1 MRPPSLLAPT
11 SSLSRRLWGV
21 LSLSAAF
28 VSALNVTSVPQPS
41 FNLDGLG
48 HVGLVG
54 DFNAIS
60 IYEYLGQTGSSAFS
74 NGSES
79 LLSQLPNGLFTS
91 LASADAAIQAL
102 CVHQLKDGT
111 VKGIFVGGSFTS
123 LGNVPVNGVALF
135 DPRDGKVTA
144 LDGLVG
150 KVQAL
155 LCDKETNTV
164 YVGGDFMGSNS
175 SNAIAWV
182 DGAGWTDL
190 PFDGFDQ
197 PVKTITKSP
206 NNTIVF
212 GGAFNNL
219 VNASSPR
226 VRHAQAINLV
236 SAGITDEQTTDL
248 TDFDDPAAI
257 VCPTGKEKQWLLR
270 DGQRGS
276 WSAKFKFSFKPTK
289 LRIRNAN
296 FEGRGTRL
304 FRVTALPINGIMNL
318 TYTDPTTNTSMHCD
332 AWCPLSATAEFEDF
346 FFVNDVAM
354 STIRVDI
361 LDFYGSGGGLA
372 GIELFQD
379 DIYSFASSD
388 LNEPSCVAA
397 PAKSN
402 SVVTGRWIETMGLD
416 ADSEYLSI
424 YLNMSQ
430 LGTASV
436 VFEPHIQQSGE
447 YVVLMYTPGCRQ
459 DSSCTA
465 RGQVNV
471 TGTYT
476 KTGAPQPAPP
486 YYQTNDYAKYDTVY
500 RGFVDAA
507 DDTFRPRVTL
517 TPTASQSFPV
527 VNIVAQKVQFVM
539 FSNST
544 RIGTSEDDSDSSSL
558 ELNGLYEFDPKQT
571 DVPKASDVAKSVI
584 STAGSRL
591 RTGAKVR
598 AVVAKDDTLY
608 VAGEFSA
615 KDDSFQHIFTI
626 GPGGVA
632 SVTRGGLDAPVN
644 ALLLGGD
651 LLYVGGQFQNTNSS
665 PTTGLGFVASY
676 NTKTKEWGGLGTG
689 VNGRVR
695 ELVHISLNLT
705 RGARDGIALSGDFT
719 TIKADGA
726 NAGAVDVEGFAV
738 WIPSEK
744 QWLERMT
751 NESVSLGGILSASTN
766 VPNSSILY
774 SGSMSSQTDAAPGA
788 VSLRSKDDLDVQALP
803 IQLVN
808 NQEGTANRK
817 RAVVPSDFTG
827 VVTGAFYLGNGKN
840 YTILGGHFSA
850 QGNGGTVNNVVLID
864 NKSSNNSVIGIGNSL
879 DASSLVLSMLL
890 VDQLLFIGG
899 SITGKVGDNDI
910 NGIATWD
917 MSTMSFASKDQPV
930 GLQGANGVEVHAI
943 TRRPSN
949 VREIYVAGKFDQA
962 GSLPCPALCI
972 FDNTAQQWETPG
984 LDVSGQINVLYWVDV
999 NTLLVGGDMSINNT
1013 ATYLAIY
1020 DAKASGWRAFEGD
1033 ITNIPGPVTSIAVN
1047 ADTIDSIFISGTS
1060 ANGGAA
1066 YVMKLKSDGK
1076 FQALAGLG
1084 NSTVIRSIQ
1093 VLELQNGND
1102 SNDFLDDDQVLLVM
1116 GSLNL
1121 PNFGNASAATFDGT
1135 NWKPLFLTTT
1145 ADNQPG
1151 TIVSLFSQRQQKFSP
1166 GGKKLAKGFVILISL
1181 AIALGLV
1188 FLLVCLGVLA
1198 SYIRRRNEGY
1208 VPMPTTPSPGGQSPD
1223 IQERLPPSHLFSSI
1237 GQNLGRNGPPVMLLV
1252 LLLFGWIPLAIPVG
1266 GAGH

>member
-1 MRPPSLLAPT
+1 MGSPSLLAST
-11 SSLSRRLWGV
+11 SSLSRRLWGI
-21 LSLSAAF
+21 LSLSVALA
-28 VSALNVTSVPQPS
+28 SALTVTTVPQPS
-41 FNLDGLG
+41 FDLDGLG
-48 HVGLVG
+48 HVALAG

-60 IYEYLGQTGSSAFS
+60 VYEYLGQPGSSAFS

-79 LLSQLPNGLFTS
+79 LLSQLPNGVFTS

-111 VKGIFVGGSFTS
+111 VKGIFVGGNFTS
-123 LGNVPVNGVALF
+123 LGNVPVTGVALF
-135 DPRDGKVTA
+135 NPLDGKVTA
-144 LDGLVG
+144 LDGLVKVG

-155 LCDKETNTV
+155 LCDRETNTV

-182 DGAGWTDL
+182 DGVGWTDL
-190 PFDGFDQ
+190 PFDGFDA

-206 NNTIVF
+206 NDTIVF
-212 GGAFNNL
+212 GGTFNNL

-226 VRHAQAINLV
+226 IKHAQTVNLV
-236 SAGITDEQTTDL
+236 STSITAEQTTDL
-248 TDFDDPAAI
+248 SQFDDPAAI
-257 VCPTGKEKQWLLR
+257 VCPAGKGRQWLLR

-276 WSAKFKFSFKPTK
+276 WTANFKFLFRPTK

-296 FEGRGTRL
+296 FEGCGTRL
-304 FRVTALPINGIMNL
+304 FRFTAFPMNGIMNL
-318 TYTDPTTNTSMHCD
+318 TYTDPATNTSMHCD

-346 FFVNDVAM
+346 FFVNEVAM
-354 STIRVDI
+354 NSIRVDI
-361 LDFYGSGGGLA
+361 LDFYGASGGLA

-379 DIYSFASSD
+379 DIYSFASTD
-388 LNEPSCVAA
+388 LNEPSCGGV
-397 PAKSN
+397 PAKS
-402 SVVTGRWIETMGLD
+402 SSAVTGRWFETKGLD
-416 ADSEYLSI
+416 ADSEYLST
-424 YLNMSQ
+424 YLSMDQ
-430 LGTASV
+430 PGPASV

-476 KTGAPQPAPP
+476 RNGDPQPAPP
-486 YYQTNDYAKYDTVY
+486 YYQTNDFAKYDTVY

-517 TPTASQSFPV
+517 APATNQPSPV
-527 VNIVAQKVQFVM
+527 VNIVAQKVQFLM
-539 FSNST
+539 ITNST
-544 RIGTSEDDSDSSSL
+544 PIGTSEDGSDSGSL

-571 DVPKASDVAKSVI
+571 DTPKASDVAKSVI

-591 RTGAKVR
+591 RTGAKVK
-598 AVVAKDDTLY
+598 AVVSKDSTVY

-626 GPGGVA
+626 GPSGVA
-632 SVTRGGLDAPVN
+632 SVTQGGLDAPVN
-644 ALLLGGD
+644 SLLLQGD

-665 PTTGLGFVASY
+665 STTGLGFVASY
-676 NTKTKEWGGLGTG
+676 NTKTREWGGLGSG
-689 VNGRVR
+689 VNGRVK

-705 RGARDGIALSGDFT
+705 RGARDGIAVSGDFT
-719 TIKADGA
+719 MIKADGA
-726 NAGAVDVEGFAV
+726 NSGAVDVEGFAV

-744 QWLERMT
+744 QWLERMS
-751 NESVSLGGILSASTN
+751 NESISLGGILSASIN
-766 VPNSSILY
+766 VPNSNILY

-788 VSLRSKDDLDVQALP
+788 VSLRSKNGLDVQAFP
-803 IQLVN
+803 IQLVS
-808 NQEGTANRK
+808 NQEGRANRK
-817 RAVVPSDFTG
+817 RAVVPSGFTG
-827 VVTGAFYLGNGKN
+827 AVAGVFYLNDGKN

-850 QGNGGTVNNVVLID
+850 QGNDGTVNNVVIID
-864 NKSSNNSVIGIGNSL
+864 NKSTNNSVTGIGNSL
-879 DASSLVLSMLL
+879 DASSLVLSM
-890 VDQLLFIGG
+890 VIIDQFLFIGG
-899 SITGKVGDNDI
+899 SITGKVGNNDI
-910 NGIATWD
+910 GGLAVWD
-917 MSTMSFASKDQPV
+917 MSTMSFPNGSQPIR
-930 GLQGANGVEVHAI
+930 LQGSANGVEVHAI

-949 VREIYVAGKFDQA
+949 KREIYVAGKFDQA
-962 GSLPCPALCI
+962 GSLPCPSLCI
-972 FDNTAQQWETPG
+972 FDNNAKQWEAPG
-984 LDVSGQINVLYWVDV
+984 IDVSGQINVLYWADI
-999 NTLLVGGDMSINNT
+999 NTLLVGGDMNINNT

-1020 DAKASGWRAFEGD
+1020 DAKASSWRAFKGD

-1076 FQALAGLG
+1076 FQALTGLG
-1084 NSTVIRSIQ
+1084 DNTVIRSVQ
-1093 VLELQNGND
+1093 VLELQDGND
-1102 SNDFLDDDQVLLVM
+1102 SNDFLEDNQVLLVM

-1121 PNFGNASAATFDGT
+1121 PNFGNVSAATFNGT
-1135 NWKPLFLTTT
+1135 DWKPLFLTTT
-1145 ADNQPG
+1145 TGNRPG
-1151 TIVSLFSQRQQKFSP
+1151 TIASLFSQRQQKFSP

-1198 SYIRRRNEGY
+1198 SYIRRRREGY

-1223 IQERLPPSHLFSSI
+1223 MQERLPPSHLFSSI
-1237 GQNLGRNGPPVMLLV
+1237 GQNSGRAGVPVV
-1252 LLLFGWIPLAIPVG
+1252 
-1266 GAGH
+1266 

>member
-21 LSLSAAF
+21 LSLSAVL
-28 VSALNVTSVPQPS
+28 VSALNVTLVSQPS

-48 HVGLVG
+48 HVALAG

-60 IYEYLGQTGSSAFS
+60 IYQYLGQTGSSAFS

-79 LLSQLPNGLFTS
+79 LLSQLPNGVFAS

-111 VKGIFVGGSFTS
+111 VKGIFVGGNFTS

-135 DPRDGKVTA
+135 NPQDGKVTA
-144 LDGLVG
+144 LNGLVG

-175 SNAIAWV
+175 SNAISWV
-182 DGAGWTDL
+182 DGTGWTDL

-236 SAGITDEQTTDL
+236 STTITDEQTTDL
-248 TDFDDPAAI
+248 SEFRDPAAI
-257 VCPTGKEKQWLLR
+257 VCSTGKEKQWLLR

-276 WSAKFKFSFKPTK
+276 WTAQFKFSFRPTK

-296 FEGRGTRL
+296 FEGRGTKL
-304 FRVTALPINGIMNL
+304 FRFTALPINGIMNL
-318 TYTDPTTNTSMHCD
+318 TYTDPVTNTSSHCD

-346 FFVNDVAM
+346 FFVNEVGM
-354 STIRVDI
+354 NTIRVDI
-361 LDFYGSGGGLA
+361 LDFYGVGGGLA

-379 DIYSFASSD
+379 DIFTFASTD
-388 LNEPSCVAA
+388 LNQPSCAGA

-402 SVVTGRWIETMGLD
+402 SVSTGRWIETMGLD
-416 ADSEYLSI
+416 ADSEYLST
-424 YLNMSQ
+424 YLNMTQ
-430 LGTASV
+430 LGSASV

-447 YVVLMYTPGCRQ
+447 YSVLMYTPGCRQ
-459 DSSCTA
+459 DSSCPS

-486 YYQTNDYAKYDTVY
+486 YYQTNDFAKYDTVY

-517 TPTASQSFPV
+517 TPATSQSFPV

-544 RIGTSEDDSDSSSL
+544 RPGTSEDGSDSSSL

-591 RTGAKVR
+591 RTGAKVK
-598 AVVAKDDTLY
+598 AVVTKDDTLY

-632 SVTRGGLDAPVN
+632 SVAKGGLDAPVN
-644 ALLLGGD
+644 SLLLQGD
-651 LLYVGGQFQNTNSS
+651 ILYVGGQFQNTNSS
-665 PTTGLGFVASY
+665 STAGLGFVASY
-676 NTKTKEWGGLGTG
+676 NTKTKEWGGLGAG
-689 VNGRVR
+689 VNGRVS

-705 RGARDGIALSGDFT
+705 RGARDGVAVSGDFT
-719 TIKADGA
+719 TIRADSA
-726 NAGAVDVEGFAV
+726 NAGAVNVSGFAV

-744 QWLERMT
+744 QWLERMS
-751 NESVSLGGILSASTN
+751 NESISLGGILSASIN
-766 VPNSSILY
+766 VPNSNILY
-774 SGSMSSQTDAAPGA
+774 SGSMSSQTDTAPGA
-788 VSLRSKDDLDVQALP
+788 VSLRSKNGLDVQALP

-808 NQEGTANRK
+808 QEGPANRK
-817 RAVVPSDFTG
+817 RAVVSSGFAG
-827 VVTGAFYLGNGKN
+827 AVTGAFYLSNGKN

-850 QGNGGTVNNVVLID
+850 RGNDGIVNNVVIID
-864 NKSSNNSVIGIGNSL
+864 NKSSNNSVIGIGNLL
-879 DASSLVLSMLL
+879 DASSLVLSMLI

-899 SITGKVGDNDI
+899 SISGKVGDNEV
-910 NGIATWD
+910 NGVAVWD
-917 MSTMSFASKDQPV
+917 MSTMSFASKNQPV
-930 GLQGANGVEVHAI
+930 GLRGANGVEVHAI

-949 VREIYVAGKFDQA
+949 KRQIYVAGKFDQA

-972 FDNTAQQWETPG
+972 FDNTAQQWEAPG
-984 LDVSGQINVLYWVDV
+984 LDVSGQVNVLYWVDV
-999 NTLLVGGDMSINNT
+999 NTLLVGGAMSINNT
-1013 ATYLAIY
+1013 TTYLAIY

-1033 ITNIPGPVTSIAVN
+1033 ITNIPGPVTSVAVN

-1084 NSTVIRSIQ
+1084 DNTVIRSVQ
-1093 VLELQNGND
+1093 VLELQDGND
-1102 SNDFLDDDQVLLVM
+1102 SNDFLDDNQILLVM

-1145 ADNQPG
+1145 ADSQPG
-1151 TIVSLFSQRQQKFSP
+1151 TIVSVFSQKQQKFSP
-1166 GGKKLAKGFVILISL
+1166 GGKKLARGFVILISL

-1198 SYIRRRNEGY
+1198 AYIRRRSEGY
-1208 VPMPTTPSPGGQSPD
+1208 VPMPTTPSPRGQSPD

-1237 GQNLGRNGPPVMLLV
+1237 GRNLGRNGAPVV
-1252 LLLFGWIPLAIPVG
+1252 
-1266 GAGH
+1266 